1 MAALLAAQ
9 RPDVAIHLDDIYYS
23 GTPAECDAHF
33 LAPLRAAMPDTRL
46 FSLCGNHDM
55 YSGGTGYY
63 GLWRQI
69 GQPAS

>member
-63 GLWRQI
+63 GLLRQI